1 MVESALINGGK
12 KRLVSR
18 LTRSLPSPTPNLSIN
33 PMQSPMS
40 QNNPSFFL
48 GWGGVIRWFHIRR
61 SVRVRS
67 RWPRAESIHV
77 PLPFRDGANM
87 SAIVLHGVVARSDKK
102 PLFTGTGQLNCVV
115 PCVGALSLVQNDVIK
130 REDQPNRRFE
140 CLEIISIL
148 IKPGSF
154 FLLKMVYSKTGG
166 HY

>member
-1 MVESALINGGK
+1 MICFRSKKKDRKVVESALINGGK

-48 GWGGVIRWFHIRR
+48 GWGGGEVIRWFHIRR

-115 PCVGALSLVQNDVIK
+115 PCVGALSLVQNDVGL
-130 REDQPNRRFE
+130 NA
-140 CLEIISIL
+140 
-148 IKPGSF
+148 
-154 FLLKMVYSKTGG
+154 
-166 HY
+166 